1 MVTGSLSEL
10 EQRRPRTVGGVLELD
25 TNPIAA
31 EPPQPLSV
39 EVQLYLKDKRDG
51 VSPGGEINSAAG
63 RDDVV
68 GLGGEELGDGAPPR
82 LLLVVRARHLVLEIE
97 LHSSSLSRRL
107 CYPVDLKGRSERRTK
122 RERDAVTGEQVSL
135 PYGSEEVGDGE
146 ARRRSGSSGA
156 EQRQQEKKQNR
167 EFGLTPLSSGKNG
180 IFSPSRALLSKP
192 ARGLGLGKERI
203 GKITCQATSIPA
215 DRVPDMGK
223 RQLLNLL
230 LLGALSLPT
239 AGMLIP
245 YTSFFVPPGSG
256 GSGGGTVA
264 KDALGNDV
272 TIDGWLKTHGP
283 GDRTLAQGLKSL
295 ALAHVDVDDGKVV
308 FVPWV
313 ETDFRTGED
322 PWWA

>member
-107 CYPVDLKGRSERRTK
+107 CYPVDLKGRSE
-122 RERDAVTGEQVSL
+122 
-135 PYGSEEVGDGE
+135 
-146 ARRRSGSSGA
+146 SGSSGA

-167 EFGLTPLSSGKNG
+167 VFGLTPVLFNADPSSLSL
-180 IFSPSRALLSKP
+180 SRVVSSDGHPPHVRAPHERRRK
-192 ARGLGLGKERI
+192 GLR
-203 GKITCQATSIPA
+203 
-215 DRVPDMGK
+215 
-223 RQLLNLL
+223 LL
-230 LLGALSLPT
+230 LICHKAAFASYLAMSSEAEHKEGVRRVLLP
-239 AGMLIP
+239 
-245 YTSFFVPPGSG
+245 
-256 GSGGGTVA
+256 
-264 KDALGNDV
+264 
-272 TIDGWLKTHGP
+272 
-283 GDRTLAQGLKSL
+283 
-295 ALAHVDVDDGKVV
+295 
-308 FVPWV
+308 
-313 ETDFRTGED
+313 
-322 PWWA
+322 

>member
-107 CYPVDLKGRSERRTK
+107 CYPVDLKGRSERTEQNRCEKDPLLRCLPKFSCRWVLSTTVIIDSLFHYGDE
-122 RERDAVTGEQVSL
+122 REREREAEALRLPLAASFHGVKFQKTQERERCSDRRTGVAALRE
-135 PYGSEEVGDGE
+135 
-146 ARRRSGSSGA
+146 RRGGGRRGPQA
-156 EQRQQEKKQNR
+156 QWQQRQQEKKQNR
-167 EFGLTPLSSGKNG
+167 VFGLTPSSDGH
-180 IFSPSRALLSKP
+180 PPHVRAPHERRRK
-192 ARGLGLGKERI
+192 GLR
-203 GKITCQATSIPA
+203 
-215 DRVPDMGK
+215 
-223 RQLLNLL
+223 LL
-230 LLGALSLPT
+230 LICHKAAFASYLAMSSEAEHKEGVRRVLLP
-239 AGMLIP
+239 
-245 YTSFFVPPGSG
+245 
-256 GSGGGTVA
+256 
-264 KDALGNDV
+264 
-272 TIDGWLKTHGP
+272 
-283 GDRTLAQGLKSL
+283 
-295 ALAHVDVDDGKVV
+295 
-308 FVPWV
+308 
-313 ETDFRTGED
+313 
-322 PWWA
+322 

>member
-107 CYPVDLKGRSERRTK
+107 CYPVDLKGRSERRPK

-167 EFGLTPLSSGKNG
+167 VFGLTPSSDGH
-180 IFSPSRALLSKP
+180 PPHVRAPHERRRK
-192 ARGLGLGKERI
+192 GLR
-203 GKITCQATSIPA
+203 
-215 DRVPDMGK
+215 
-223 RQLLNLL
+223 LL
-230 LLGALSLPT
+230 LICHKAAFASYLAMSSEAEHKEGVRRVLLP
-239 AGMLIP
+239 
-245 YTSFFVPPGSG
+245 
-256 GSGGGTVA
+256 
-264 KDALGNDV
+264 
-272 TIDGWLKTHGP
+272 
-283 GDRTLAQGLKSL
+283 
-295 ALAHVDVDDGKVV
+295 
-308 FVPWV
+308 
-313 ETDFRTGED
+313 
-322 PWWA
+322 